1 MTVPGAIKQI
11 SDTVWEIPV
20 TYKEGMRVP
29 ARIYATKKLLEKMDD
44 GVFEQ
49 ITNVA
54 TLPGILKYAICMPDG
69 HWGYGFPI
77 GGVAAIDPEKGV
89 ISPGGI
95 GFDINCGVR
104 LIKTGLTFDEV
115 KPRLHELVDKLFGRV
130 PAGVGCKG
138 FINISRDEFRSMVET
153 GARWCVKNGYGFEED
168 LERTENKGCISGA
181 DVSKVSAKAIERGL
195 RQIGTLGSGNHYLEI
210 QVVKPENIFDKEL
223 AETFGFTLPDQIAL
237 MLHCG
242 SRGFG
247 HQIATDYLHTFLNAM
262 EKKFHIK
269 TPERELAC
277 APFQS
282 EEGQNYFAAMNCAI
296 NMSYINRQVIFHRVR
311 EVFSD
316 VFRRDPDE
324 LGLEQV
330 YDISHNTAML
340 EKHVIDGEE
349 KEVLIHR
356 KGATRAFG
364 PGRKELH
371 GIYKEIGQPVIIG
384 GSMETGSYLLT
395 GMESGIETF
404 FTTAHGSGRTM
415 SRRKAKKQFNGR
427 MLQQELEK
435 RGIYIRTA
443 SYSGL
448 AEEAGQA
455 YKNIEDVIDATAKSG
470 ITKPVIR
477 FIPIGNIKG

>member
-1 MTVPGAIKQI
+1 MTVPNAIKQI

-29 ARIYATKKLLEKMDD
+29 ARIYATKKLLEKMDE

-77 GGVAAIDPEKGV
+77 GGVAAIDPETGV

-104 LIKTGLTFDEV
+104 LVKTDLTYDEIK
-115 KPRLHELVDKLFGRV
+115 PHLHVLVDKLFGRV

-153 GARWCVKNGYGFEED
+153 GAEWCVKNGYGLEKD
-168 LERTENKGCISGA
+168 LEHTENKGRISGA

-195 RQIGTLGSGNHYLEI
+195 NQIGTLGSGNHYLEI

-223 AETFGFTLPDQIAL
+223 AKTFGFTLPYQIAI

-247 HQIATDYLHTFLNAM
+247 HQIATDYLHTFLNVM
-262 EKKFHIK
+262 ERKFHIK

-277 APFQS
+277 APFRS

-296 NMSYINRQVIFHRVR
+296 NMSYVNRQVIFHRVR

-316 VFRRDPDE
+316 VFHRDPAE
-324 LGLEQV
+324 LGLELV
-330 YDISHNTAML
+330 YDIAHNTAML
-340 EKHVIDGEE
+340 EKHMIDGEE
-349 KEVLIHR
+349 REVLVHR

-364 PGRKELH
+364 PGSKELQ

-404 FTTAHGSGRTM
+404 FSTAHGSGRTM